1 MSMVLAAGAMVA
13 VVARPVHADQYT
25 DQIGADQQQLQ
36 LNQAQI
42 AALQNDI
49 AARQQA
55 ETKLVA
61 VLTALDSEI
70 AKTTAKQ
77 NAARVTLLTIK
88 ANLAQTHAQLTAAQA
103 QLAADKQQLAN
114 QLIIVY
120 EMQQQDTTLDNL
132 LSSGNFN
139 DFWTGVIDSRRISA
153 TENDEVGQIDAV
165 RTAIQADYDSISAQE
180 AQEQRVVDQ
189 LAATQQQLDAQQSQQ
204 QGYLAL
210 QRRLAAEDQR
220 NEQEAQVADNQ
231 LNAQIK
237 QLQAEE
243 AAALAAG
250 GGNGVFAWP
259 DSGPITQGFG
269 CTTFTFEPYDPN
281 CATRHFHNG
290 IDIAGPCGANIYAAD
305 SGIAYPQ
312 PYQGFGFGNYIIIV
326 HGNGWE
332 TLYGHMSA
340 FAVGYG
346 QTVHRGDQI
355 GWEGSTG
362 NSTGCHLHFG
372 ISRNGTWVNPLQY
385 LS

>member
-1 MSMVLAAGAMVA
+1 MVLAAGAMVA

-77 NAARVTLLTIK
+77 NAARATLLTIK
-88 ANLAQTHAQLTAAQA
+88 TNLAQTHAQLTAAQA
-103 QLAADKQQLAN
+103 QLAADKQQLAH

-132 LSSGNFN
+132 LSSGSFN
-139 DFWTGVIDSRRISA
+139 DFWTSVIDSRRISA
-153 TENDEVGQIDAV
+153 TENEEVAEIDAV
-165 RTAIQADYDSISAQE
+165 RTSIQADYDTISRQE
-180 AQEQRVVDQ
+180 AQEQVVVNQ
-189 LAATQQQLDAQQSQQ
+189 LAATQQQLDSQRSQQ
-204 QGYLAL
+204 QGYLGL
-210 QRRLAAEDQR
+210 ERELAAQDQR
-220 NEQEAQVADNQ
+220 NEQQAQAANNQ

-259 DSGPITQGFG
+259 DSGSITQGFG

-281 CATRHFHNG
+281 CTTRHFHNG
-290 IDIAGPCGANIYAAD
+290 IDIAGPCGADIYAAD

-312 PYQGFGFGNYIIIV
+312 AYQPYGFGDYIIIV

-372 ISRNGTWVNPLQY
+372 ISRNGNWVNPLAY